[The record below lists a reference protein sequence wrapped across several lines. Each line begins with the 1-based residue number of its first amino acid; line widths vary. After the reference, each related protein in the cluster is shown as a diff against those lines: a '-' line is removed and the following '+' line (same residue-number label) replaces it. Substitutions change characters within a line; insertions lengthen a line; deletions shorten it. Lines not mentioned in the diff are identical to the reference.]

1 MVLINKATLNTLNIL
16 TWSLP
21 KRTPTKHI
29 EKTKQIFYGPDT
41 HTEPLSGTQKKKQK
55 KIVYA
60 GASFLLLNGT
70 GYQTGRVRDKDR
82 LVSFVMW
89 AQPQKE
95 FKLAFIWVLT
105 KLCERYHKH

>member
-1 MVLINKATLNTLNIL
+1 MVLINKGHPEHFNLVPNQKNADKTYREDKTNLLWARHTYRAIKRN
-16 TWSLP
+16 P
-21 KRTPTKHI
+21 K
-29 EKTKQIFYGPDT
+29 EKT
-41 HTEPLSGTQKKKQK
+41 K

-105 KLCERYHKH
+105 KLCERYHKR